1 MPARTAATVAGR
13 KSITL
18 LMFREFELGRFVPL
32 STPFID
38 VVDDPLPSFLASELL
53 FLGMS

>member
-1 MPARTAATVAGR
+1 
-13 KSITL
+13 
-18 LMFREFELGRFVPL
+18 MFREFELGRFVPL